1 MFTQQTIKVVADHEL
16 DTWDYSF
23 KDLTA
28 TVQFKSMQLTFANTD
43 ELACKQF
50 QGKLTEAKNIFG
62 KARIPADNLINA
74 LLAGGYQ
81 LIKTEINR
89 PSTTTIP
96 RDPWIS
102 SALNGSDKRLMSDM
116 HNIPCGGVLSNTSSY
131 KFGEVG
137 SPVKGT
143 DSTETDAVR
152 AALSG
157 SGVSEGV
164 VKIATKQQESA
175 RVSGENVRNV
185 YTVNLSNPCK
195 DDLVEAVMAAFMGI
209 DKRGR

>member
-28 TVQFKSMQLTFANTD
+28 TVQFKSMQLTFVNDD

-74 LLAGGYQ
+74 LLAGGYT

-89 PSTTTIP
+89 PSTTTTA
-96 RDPWIS
+96 RDLWVTPMT
-102 SALNGSDKRLMSDM
+102 NSDKRLMSDM
-116 HNIPCGGVLSNTSSY
+116 RNIPCGGVVSNAAY

-137 SPVKGT
+137 MVDANPKVWNELRSP
-143 DSTETDAVR
+143 R
-152 AALSG
+152 G
-157 SGVSEGV
+157 SDDI
-164 VKIATKQQESA
+164 VKIATQQQESA

-185 YTVNLSNPCK
+185 YTINLSNPRK
-195 DDLVEAVMAAFMGI
+195 EGELENALMAAFADM

>member
-28 TVQFKSMQLTFANTD
+28 TVQFKSMQLTFINDD

-74 LLAGGYQ
+74 LLAGGYT

-89 PSTTTIP
+89 PSTTKIP

-116 HNIPCGGVLSNTSSY
+116 HNVPCGGVVRNAVYLV
-131 KFGEVG
+131 GDG

-195 DDLVEAVMAAFMGI
+195 DDFVEAIMAALDDM

>member
-1 MFTQQTIKVVADHEL
+1 MTLFAQQTIKVVPDHEL

-28 TVQFKSMQLTFANTD
+28 TIQFKSMQLTFANTD
-43 ELACKQF
+43 LQKCKEF

-62 KARIPADNLINA
+62 TARIPADNLINA

-116 HNIPCGGVLSNTSSY
+116 HNIPCGGVLSNISSY
-131 KFGEVG
+131 KFGEV
-137 SPVKGT
+137 
-143 DSTETDAVR
+143 STVDEWNKAG
-152 AALSG
+152 A
-157 SGVSEGV
+157 SEGV
-164 VKIATKQQESA
+164 VKVATKEQESA

-185 YTVNLSNPCK
+185 YTINLSNPGK
-195 DDLVEAVMAAFMGI
+195 DDFAEAVMAAFI
-209 DKRGR
+209 DLDKRGR